1 MPVTVPTAA
10 EYARLPY
17 RDQVRLTK
25 ALKALLA
32 AWAETE
38 RPRE

>member
-1 MPVTVPTAA
+1 MPITVPTPA

-17 RDQVRLTK
+17 REQARLTK
-25 ALKALLA
+25 ALRALLV

-38 RPRE
+38 RETT

>member
-1 MPVTVPTAA
+1 MAVRVPTAA

-17 RDQVRLTK
+17 RERVRLVD
-25 ALKALLA
+25 ALRGLLA

-38 RPRE
+38 RP